1 MAEYWKST
9 VSERAPF
16 PLFFPS
22 KPSALQLAQAKLIE
36 ANHMLQ
42 PKYWC
47 KHCKIYVRDTAFERT
62 QHEATGKH
70 QGSLR
75 RFLRDIHRNNERD
88 ERENQKAKNEIERLK
103 GVVSGT
109 AKTRDQQ
116 RPPWKRGLGAGTG
129 AGLATGANSESSASL
144 SVNAEQRKR
153 QLAQLVEMGVAIPEE
168 FRPELALA
176 GDWKAIE
183 ETAGEK
189 HGSEADALAALN
201 VGVRK
206 RKFEGQEEEEAAG
219 ETVMRKGWGST
230 TREFPGGKETEED
243 LDALLEKT
251 AELKRRRRETETPD
265 IKAEVKDEVT
275 VKKEGP
281 SVEDSDD
288 LQVKKEEEEDE
299 PTIVKGEEEED
310 GQGLSKLKPGPLTE
324 ASEDTAPAVV
334 FKKRRPKHAR

>member
-9 VSERAPF
+9 
-16 PLFFPS
+16 
-22 KPSALQLAQAKLIE
+22 
-36 ANHMLQ
+36 

-47 KHCKIYVRDTAFERT
+47 KHCKTYVRDTAFERT

-88 ERENQKAKNEIERLK
+88 ERENQKAKNEVERLK
-103 GVVSGT
+103 GVVSGST
-109 AKTRDQQ
+109 AKPGGDQQ
-116 RPPWKRGLGAGTG
+116 RPPWKRGLGAATG
-129 AGLATGANSESSASL
+129 AGPATGANAESSASL

-176 GDWKAIE
+176 GDWKVIE

-189 HGSEADALAALN
+189 RGAEADAIAGLN

-219 ETVMRKGWGST
+219 ETVVRKGWGST
-230 TREFPGGKETEED
+230 TREFPSGGKEAEED
-243 LDALLEKT
+243 LDALLERT
-251 AELKRRRRETETPD
+251 AELKRKRRETKTPD
-265 IKAEVKDEVT
+265 AKSEVKEDDATNE
-275 VKKEGP
+275 ENP
-281 SVEDSDD
+281 SVDDSDI
-288 LQVKKEEEEDE
+288 LPVKKEEGDDG
-299 PTIVKGEEEED
+299 PTIVRAEEVEDKEGVSRLIPGVLKEE
-310 GQGLSKLKPGPLTE
+310 
-324 ASEDTAPAVV
+324 SEDTTVPAVV
-334 FKKRRPKHAR
+334 FKKRKPKHAR